1 MPPLQKQGY
10 LDLIEVDVYHQDPMV
25 YAEHINLLD
34 IWNCIFIYIYKE
46 LHIEIFRWSK
56 GYR

>member
-34 IWNCIFIYIYKE
+34 IWNCIFIYMYKE
-46 LHIEIFRWSK
+46 LHIEIFR
-56 GYR
+56 